1 MSILDFNKGP
11 ANNERRQDQ
20 SRPEAKV
27 WLNFGYEANG
37 RFVNLPLGLP
47 IDTMEPIKV
56 NGSAEWA
63 QFQTA
68 RNNLLKALQG
78 AGDKLQPGEEQE
90 VRMTIKIRRVNEHTE
105 VDAGDF
111 STDLTSLFATS

>member
-11 ANNERRQDQ
+11 ATTERRQDQ
-20 SRPEAKV
+20 TRPEAKV
-27 WLNFGYEANG
+27 WLNLGYEANG

-47 IDTMEPIKV
+47 IDTMEPVKV
-56 NGSAEWA
+56 NGSEEWA

-90 VRMTIKIRRVNEHTE
+90 VRMIIKIRRVNEHTE

-111 STDLTSLFATS
+111 STDLSALFAAS